1 MKQKL
6 MEQFL
11 EHRHELFSY
20 IRSMVR
26 NTHEAENLFQEIAV
40 AVIKK
45 GEDEEIH
52 NYQAWIKQ
60 VARNQLKTIIRNKS
74 RKKNFSLPSTEMM
87 ELLDNSYLENDQPS
101 DYFQDQYDALIG
113 CLKKVNKRVAEII
126 KKRFVEDESYRDI
139 AKVVNLSEE
148 ATRKA
153 SLRARG
159 KLAECVKNQMN
170 NEAV

>member
-1 MKQKL
+1 MK
-6 MEQFL
+6 QFL

-20 IRSMVR
+20 VRAMVR

-52 NYQAWIKQ
+52 NYKAWIKQ

-87 ELLDNSYLENDQPS
+87 ELLDNSYLENDQPT
-101 DYFQDQYDALIG
+101 DYFQDQYDALIS

-139 AKVVNLSEE
+139 LRTEYSNNLCQ
-148 ATRKA
+148 
-153 SLRARG
+153 SLF
-159 KLAECVKNQMN
+159 
-170 NEAV
+170 